1 MGQRRIDFGRNRG
14 RQEEITSVPVYVD
27 SLRDYGWRHGPSCHL
42 IADSV
47 EELIAFA
54 ETIGMRREWFQA
66 KSTPHF
72 DLTAEGR
79 RAAVE
84 RGARELNNRELVA
97 KIRELRRKR
106 RMMEELKEDL
116 NS

>member
-1 MGQRRIDFGRNRG
+1 MA
-14 RQEEITSVPVYVD
+14 VYVD
-27 SLRDYGWRHGPSCHL
+27 GLRDYGWHRGPSCHL

-47 EELIAFA
+47 EELIEFA
-54 ETIGMRREWFQA
+54 ESIGMRREWFQS

-79 RAAVE
+79 AAAVAM
-84 RGARELNNRELVA
+84 GANELNNRELVA

-106 RMMEELKEDL
+106 RMIEELNKDL
-116 NS
+116 KS